1 MSQISIRAGRLS
13 DLDAMR
19 ALEHAVFATDRL
31 SRRSLRAFILD
42 RRRPLLVAV
51 SDRALAGYALI
62 ALRKRSHAARLYSI
76 AVDPRSGR
84 GGVGSALMGACERY
98 AVAHGCD
105 LLRLEV
111 RADNGAAITLY
122 ERLGFRQFGQY
133 ESYYA
138 DGAKALRFEKPIG
151 KQAWP
156 AAPRNKR

>member
-13 DLDAMR
+13 DLDAIL

-62 ALRKRSHAARLYSI
+62 ALRKRSTAARLYSI

-84 GGVGSALMGACERY
+84 RGVGSALMGACERY
-98 AVAHGCD
+98 AAAHGCD

-111 RADNGAAITLY
+111 RADNAPALALY
-122 ERLGFRQFGQY
+122 ERLGFRQFGAY
-133 ESYYA
+133 EAYYA
-138 DGAKALRFEKPIG
+138 DGAKALRFEKPVA
-151 KQAWP
+151 KQTRP
-156 AAPRNKR
+156 AAPRNK

>member
-13 DLDAMR
+13 DLDAIL

-42 RRRPLLVAV
+42 QRRPLRVAV
-51 SDRALAGYALI
+51 SDKALAGYALI
-62 ALRKRSHAARLYSI
+62 ALRKRSTAARLYSI

-84 GGVGSALMGACERY
+84 RGVGSALMGDCERY
-98 AVAHGCD
+98 AAAHGCD

-111 RADNGAAITLY
+111 RADNAPALALY

-138 DGAKALRFEKPIG
+138 DGAKALRFEKPV
-151 KQAWP
+151 ANRARP
-156 AAPRNKR
+156 AARRNK